1 MDSLENCEEVQ
12 ARLLR
17 RTFDL
22 ARFAKN
28 RGNGPYG
35 ALLAKGGRIV
45 EEAGNTVSE
54 DDGDVTC
61 HAELNVL
68 RKASREYPAWAMA
81 EFTLYASTEPCA
93 MCAGAAYFAGVHRI
107 VYGASSKSV
116 KELHGEG
123 LALDC
128 RTVFEA
134 GSRTSVEV
142 IGPVLEAEAMRLHS

>member
-1 MDSLENCEEVQ
+1 MDRLESTEDLET
-12 ARLLR
+12 RLLR
-17 RTFDL
+17 RTFEL
-22 ARFAKN
+22 ARHAKN

-35 ALLAKGGRIV
+35 ALLAKGARIV
-45 EEAGNTVSE
+45 EEAENTVGE

-68 RKASREYPAWAMA
+68 RKASRVYASWAMA

-93 MCAGAAYFAGVHRI
+93 MCAGAAYFAGIGRI
-107 VYGASSKSV
+107 VYGASSKAV
-116 KELHGEG
+116 KELRGEG

-134 GSRTSVEV
+134 GSRASVEV
-142 IGPVLEAEAMRLHS
+142 VGPLLEEEAMKLH